1 MNSELEPKPSQ
12 LAAQPPTLPS
22 MVVKQGW
29 FRRISCRLSIGQKIS
44 YGYAIAL
51 GVAVVG
57 TTVGFVIGDRFH
69 HAALERHNRV
79 EEEVRLLHRL
89 QASIL
94 QARTHQQQFI
104 PLTEDLS
111 SLRDEYEHFLV
122 HADEINRLWA
132 SVETH
137 AQQFEYHADNHQE
150 GIPQLLKTY
159 SGVPEAYFQ
168 RANQLLEP
176 TNQANVSP
184 TQLQA
189 LQQQLLSFTNSAIA
203 LQFDGISDDL
213 VDIINVSYE
222 EASQAKATLIA
233 WETLRIEI
241 IGVSILLSSLIGG
254 LLAFYTSRAITKP
267 IKGVTAVAQRT
278 VETSDFDLQAPVTT
292 EDEIGILAAS
302 FNQLTQKVKMLL
314 EEQQIAA
321 LQQQQMQAAQLIQS
335 EKMSSLG
342 RMVAGVA
349 HEINNPV
356 NFIYGNLE
364 YANTYVNDLLALIDT
379 YRREVPQPPQ
389 TVQAQAEEI
398 DLEFLQEDLPKLLQS
413 MKMGSDRVRQIVLSL
428 KNFSRLDEAEV
439 HTVDLHACLD
449 STLLILGSRIKKG
462 ITVTRNY
469 GTVPNIE
476 GYSGLL
482 YQVFMNLLSNA
493 IDALEEQTDATSPK
507 QLIISTEQTDS
518 HSVIVRFQDNGP
530 GISTETQHKIFE
542 AFFTTKPR
550 GVGTGLGLS
559 ISRQIVEEKHHGQLA
574 CHSEIGQGTTFEI
587 TLPIKLSHLASA
599 TTATSDRP
607 HPAVL
612 T

>member
-1 MNSELEPKPSQ
+1 MNSELDPKSSQ
-12 LAAQPPTLPS
+12 LAAQPQTSPL
-22 MVVKQGW
+22 MVKQGW
-29 FRRISCRLSIGQKIS
+29 LRRVSRRLSIGQKIS

-51 GVAVVG
+51 GVAVIG
-57 TTVGFVIGDRFH
+57 TTAGFVVGDRFQ
-69 HAALERHNRV
+69 HAALERHNRA

-94 QARTHQQQFI
+94 QARTHQQQLI
-104 PLTEDLS
+104 PLTEDLPA
-111 SLRDEYEHFLV
+111 LRDEYEHFLV
-122 HADEINRLWA
+122 HAAEIKRLWA
-132 SVETH
+132 SVATH
-137 AQQFEYHADNHQE
+137 AQQLEYQADGHQE
-150 GIPQLLKTY
+150 GIPELLETY
-159 SGVPEAYFQ
+159 QGVPEAYFQ
-168 RANQLLEP
+168 QANQLLEP
-176 TNQANVSP
+176 TTQANVLP
-184 TQLQA
+184 AQLQA

-203 LQFDGISDDL
+203 LRFDGVSDDL
-213 VDIINVSYE
+213 VDIINTSYE
-222 EASQAKATLIA
+222 EASQAKATLLS
-233 WETLRIEI
+233 WETIRIQI
-241 IGVSILLSSLIGG
+241 IAGSILLSSLIGG

-267 IKGVTAVAQRT
+267 IKWVTTVAQRT
-278 VETSDFDLQAPVTT
+278 VQTSNFDLQAPVTT

-302 FNQLTQKVKMLL
+302 FNQLTQRVKMLL
-314 EEQQIAA
+314 EEQQAAA
-321 LQQQQMQAAQLIQS
+321 LQQQQMQETQLIQS

-364 YANTYVNDLLALIDT
+364 HANTYVDDLLALIDT
-379 YRREVPQPPQ
+379 YQREVPQPPSA
-389 TVQAQAEEI
+389 VQAQTEEI

-428 KNFSRLDEAEV
+428 KNFSRLDESEV
-439 HTVDLHACLD
+439 HAVDLHACLD

-469 GTVPNIE
+469 GAVPNIE

-493 IDALEEQTDATSPK
+493 IDALEEQPDTNSPK
-507 QLIISTEQTDS
+507 QLIITTEQTDPNWV
-518 HSVIVRFQDNGP
+518 VIRFQDNGS
-530 GISTETQHKIFE
+530 GMDADTQHKIFE

-550 GVGTGLGLS
+550 GIGTGLGLS

-574 CHSEIGQGTTFEI
+574 CCSEMGQGTTFVI
-587 TLPIKLSHLASA
+587 TLPVKLTNSLPK
-599 TTATSDRP
+599 TTAKSDRP
-607 HPAVL
+607 KPAFL

>member
-1 MNSELEPKPSQ
+1 MNSELDSQ
-12 LAAQPPTLPS
+12 LPQADAPISPLPS
-22 MVVKQGW
+22 SPQSGW
-29 FRRISCRLSIGQKIS
+29 LRNICHRLSIGHKIS

-57 TTVGFVIGDRFH
+57 TGVGFIVGDYFH
-69 HAALERHNRV
+69 HQALLRHDRE

-89 QASIL
+89 QAGVL

-104 PLTEDLS
+104 PLTEDLPL
-111 SLRDEYEHFLV
+111 LRDEYQHFQK
-122 HADEINRLWA
+122 HAAEINRLWA
-132 SVETH
+132 QAQQH
-137 AQQFEYHADNHQE
+137 AQTSDLEFDDHQE
-150 GIPQLLKTY
+150 GLPNVVKTY
-159 SGVPEAYFQ
+159 QGVPEAYFQ
-168 RANQLLEP
+168 QVNQLLMP
-176 TNQANVSP
+176 VMQADPSP
-184 TQLQA
+184 AQLQT
-189 LQQQLLSFTNSAIA
+189 LQQQLLRFTNSALA
-203 LQFDGISDDL
+203 LQLDGISDDL
-213 VDIINVSYE
+213 VDAINNSYQE
-222 EASQAKATLIA
+222 SNQAKAALIA
-233 WETLRIEI
+233 WESLRIEI
-241 IGVSILLSSLIGG
+241 IVASILLSSLIGG

-267 IKGVTAVAQRT
+267 ITSVTQVAQQT
-278 VETSDFDLQAPVTT
+278 IQTSNFDLEAPVTT
-292 EDEIGILAAS
+292 TDEIGILAAS

-314 EEQQIAA
+314 AEQQAAA
-321 LQQQQMQAAQLIQS
+321 LQQQHMQEAQLIQS

-364 YANTYVNDLLALIDT
+364 HANRYVEDLLALIEA
-379 YRREVPQPPQ
+379 YEREVPQPPPA
-389 TVQAQAEEI
+389 VQAQAEEM

-413 MKMGSDRVRQIVLSL
+413 MKMGADRVRQIVLSL

-469 GTVPNIE
+469 GVIPNIE

-493 IDALEEQTDATSPK
+493 IDALEEQPNTGSPK
-507 QLIISTEQTDS
+507 QLVITTEPIDA
-518 HSVIVRFQDNGP
+518 HSVVIRFQDNGP
-530 GISTETQHKIFE
+530 GIDAETQAKIFE

-559 ISRQIVEEKHHGQLA
+559 ISRQIVEEKHHGQLT
-574 CHSEIGQGTTFEI
+574 CFSEKGQGTTFEI
-587 TLPIKLSHLASA
+587 TLPIKLSSSPQTAS
-599 TTATSDRP
+599 SDRSQA
-607 HPAVL
+607 AVI

>member
-1 MNSELEPKPSQ
+1 ML
-12 LAAQPPTLPS
+12 PTA
-22 MVVKQGW
+22 KQGW
-29 FRRISCRLSIGQKIS
+29 LRRVITRLGIGQKIG

-51 GVAVVG
+51 GVAALG
-57 TTVGFVIGDRFH
+57 TTIGFVVGDRFQ
-69 HAALERHNRV
+69 HAALERHNQA

-94 QARTHQQQFI
+94 QARTHQQQLI
-104 PLTEDLS
+104 PLTQDLP
-111 SLRDEYEHFLV
+111 SLQDEYEHFLI
-122 HADEINRLWA
+122 HEAETERLWQRVQEHA
-132 SVETH
+132 SSPYY
-137 AQQFEYHADNHQE
+137 QQDGHQE

-159 SGVPEAYFQ
+159 EGIPETYFQ
-168 RANQLLEP
+168 RASQLVRP
-176 TNQANVSP
+176 TTGANVSP
-184 TQLQA
+184 EQLQA
-189 LQQQLLSFTNSAIA
+189 LQKELLSFTNSAIA
-203 LQFDGISDDL
+203 LEFDGISDDL
-213 VDIINVSYE
+213 VDIINHAYE
-222 EASQAKATLIA
+222 EAGQAKASLIA
-233 WETLRIEI
+233 WESIRIQI
-241 IGVSILLSSLIGG
+241 IAASILLSSLIGS

-267 IKGVTAVAQRT
+267 IKWVTAVAQRT
-278 VETSDFDLQAPVTT
+278 VETSNFDLQAPVTT
-292 EDEIGILAAS
+292 DDEVGILAAS

-314 EEQQIAA
+314 EEQQVAA

-364 YANTYVNDLLALIDT
+364 HANTYVNDLLALIDT
-379 YRREVPQPPQ
+379 YEREVPQPSPA
-389 TVQAQAEEI
+389 VQAQAEEI

-413 MKMGSDRVRQIVLSL
+413 IKMGADRVRQIVLSL
-428 KNFSRLDEAEV
+428 KNFSRLDEAEA

-469 GTVPNIE
+469 GDVPNIE

-493 IDALEEQTDATSPK
+493 IDALEDQADANSPK
-507 QLIISTEQTDS
+507 QLIITTEQTDS
-518 HSVIVRFQDNGP
+518 NVVIIRFQDNGP
-530 GISTETQHKIFE
+530 GIDTETQHKIFE

-574 CHSEIGQGTTFEI
+574 CHSAIGQGTTFEI
-587 TLPIKLSHLASA
+587 TLPIKLSNLSPEAIAS
-599 TTATSDRP
+599 SDRP
-607 HPAVL
+607 HPAVIS
-612 T
+612 